1 MLSAPGRKPNGR
13 LKIKVEQATCD
24 QCRLN
29 KVQCLAPDSIQE
41 RCKQCEAS
49 GTACTWVIGP
59 RPLGRSPPSPS
70 FVAYLENRVGELE
83 RKLREILPGINLNRE
98 LETLAQRPL
107 APPSQPTY
115 AHIPSVTS
123 SAKSPRA
130 SASTSF
136 QHVPA
141 QDEPP
146 VLNSAPELL
155 KQVRQVSLSSS
166 SKLPSNLKNDV
177 YWSATA
183 STKAEE
189 PRFHG
194 MSSGEILLRDA
205 KEIRREY
212 LPSAGSGKILRRRPE
227 FWEPPAPEKRCRDAE
242 LAPVELPP
250 ADLVDSLVELFF
262 RYTNAFYP
270 IFHRGI
276 FEHELA
282 RGTHLASDTTGRTF
296 ARVLLLVC
304 AVASRWSFDPRVFT
318 DGQTL
323 SAGYEFFR
331 RAGPVTWAV
340 RAQPSLYDVH
350 ICILSALFLHGSSAH
365 YSGWTVLGIGIRLA
379 QDVGAH
385 RKKEKVTIENELYK
399 RAFWIL
405 LVLDRMICGALGRP
419 SAMQDLDS
427 DLDPII
433 ELDDEDWPIDGD
445 PFHPLGKPSRL
456 SYFNGVIGLS
466 RILGRAI
473 QTLYALD
480 RTKRQMGL
488 IGPEKDG
495 ELLADL
501 QRHLEQ
507 WKKTVPY
514 HLRLTTP
521 LAPPGVFFDQAT
533 ALWSMYHHINIL
545 IHREFVTKRSKLAAD
560 CLDICRRS
568 ARECVDI
575 IYTQLQVEGSRP
587 LYNTIQAAF
596 SSGMILIFD
605 VLAGEK
611 ASRNDQNDQRAFIA
625 DKYSKSEKE
634 RDVERCR
641 AILERT
647 ESRWHIAGQWLDT
660 LREFQQSGNSLTPA
674 AEPEP
679 AWEAPSSEV
688 HEPYEGG
695 RGSGFVPGP
704 ADPYPFSFS
713 VSPYHGQSYGSRQV
727 SGMAASGA
735 NTAPISSMSTP
746 GMFTP
751 SFTTSPEAPSTI
763 YPQEPYLPDPYYGDN
778 TSVPY
783 PAFVSQFSFAP
794 NQGRDDESGWG
805 MQTPA
810 SQWQRHVY
818 TPWYQGG
825 TGQHPQ

>member
-1 MLSAPGRKPNGR
+1 
-13 LKIKVEQATCD
+13 
-24 QCRLN
+24 
-29 KVQCLAPDSIQE
+29 
-41 RCKQCEAS
+41 
-49 GTACTWVIGP
+49 
-59 RPLGRSPPSPS
+59 
-70 FVAYLENRVGELE
+70 
-83 RKLREILPGINLNRE
+83 
-98 LETLAQRPL
+98 
-107 APPSQPTY
+107 
-115 AHIPSVTS
+115 
-123 SAKSPRA
+123 
-130 SASTSF
+130 
-136 QHVPA
+136 
-141 QDEPP
+141 
-146 VLNSAPELL
+146 
-155 KQVRQVSLSSS
+155 
-166 SKLPSNLKNDV
+166 
-177 YWSATA
+177 
-183 STKAEE
+183 
-189 PRFHG
+189 
-194 MSSGEILLRDA
+194 
-205 KEIRREY
+205 
-212 LPSAGSGKILRRRPE
+212 
-227 FWEPPAPEKRCRDAE
+227 
-242 LAPVELPP
+242 
-250 ADLVDSLVELFF
+250 
-262 RYTNAFYP
+262 
-270 IFHRGI
+270 
-276 FEHELA
+276 
-282 RGTHLASDTTGRTF
+282 
-296 ARVLLLVC
+296 
-304 AVASRWSFDPRVFT
+304 
-318 DGQTL
+318 
-323 SAGYEFFR
+323 
-331 RAGPVTWAV
+331 
-340 RAQPSLYDVH
+340 
-350 ICILSALFLHGSSAH
+350 
-365 YSGWTVLGIGIRLA
+365 
-379 QDVGAH
+379 
-385 RKKEKVTIENELYK
+385 
-399 RAFWIL
+399 
-405 LVLDRMICGALGRP
+405 MICGALGRP